1 MKSHKSNP
9 NHPKLKTE
17 RMVEELELPKD
28 LFLGMPL
35 LPMEGNRT
43 LCITNHRGIIRY
55 SHETIVVASR
65 SYGIEV
71 TGRELMIHVLHRI
84 FLKLP
89 VIWKAFG
96 SCYDS
101 MVLPVRK
108 RMA

>member
-35 LPMEGNRT
+35 LSMDGNRM
-43 LCITNHRGIIRY
+43 LCITNHRGIIQY

-65 SYGIEV
+65 SYGIEI
-71 TGRELMIHVLHRI
+71 TGRELMIPRFTQDILEITGYVEGVR
-84 FLKLP
+84 FLL
-89 VIWKAFG
+89 
-96 SCYDS
+96 
-101 MVLPVRK
+101 
-108 RMA
+108 